1 MNPMASAGGLPLHTP
16 GTAPAAAAPP
26 AVRAVLRV
34 LNGEHAGAQT
44 AVEEERLL
52 VGSDVN
58 ECDLILD
65 VKASGFH
72 ACLLRLGDEGW
83 TVLSVAGD
91 LWLERNHV
99 GPGSVKALKPLQVL
113 TLGRVAFALASSDA
127 AVDWS
132 VLRPPDGLLKP
143 AGDGWLPQLS
153 LPASAPLAIRV
164 GHGLRLA
171 AGLGVV
177 ALVMGGVWQ
186 YVSEAW
192 TAAAAAPAS
201 MQRTLQ
207 AMRQELSALPFARE
221 VTLQLHP
228 EAAGRLLAQGYVRER
243 AQLKDLGAAL
253 QPVGAELRVHVVAEL
268 QTALLQRIGGVG
280 AEDLRYE
287 GAGRFE
293 ARSSPQQLKA
303 HDRAARAALQELPAL
318 AALALKV
325 EGLPGGDGQPV
336 LLRYERSAS
345 RGGDLLV
352 SNVDE
357 VLARLPRQQAFTV
370 KEVRMGRTPSV
381 LLSDGRRYFEGAL
394 LPGRVRLES
403 VTPSSLVVVDATGT
417 AREVP
422 LGEANLLLEPE
433 TR

>member
-1 MNPMASAGGLPLHTP
+1 MIPPPSADDLPAQGS
-16 GTAPAAAAPP
+16 GTAPAVSAPP
-26 AVRAVLRV
+26 AARAVLRV
-34 LNGEHAGAQT
+34 LNGEHAGAET
-44 AVEEERLL
+44 AIDEERLL
-52 VGSDVN
+52 VGNDLS

-65 VKASGFH
+65 VKANGFH

-99 GPGSVKALKPLQVL
+99 GPGRVNALKPLQVL
-113 TLGRVAFALASSDA
+113 TLGRVAFAVAMPGTPVEWSS
-127 AVDWS
+127 
-132 VLRPPDGLLKP
+132 LRPPDGLLKP

-153 LPASAPLAIRV
+153 LPASAPLAIKV

-177 ALVMGGVWQ
+177 ALVIGGVWQ
-186 YVSEAW
+186 YATEAW
-192 TAAAAAPAS
+192 TAASAAPAT

-228 EAAGRLLAQGYVRER
+228 EAPGRLLAQGYILER
-243 AQLKDLGAAL
+243 AQLKDLSAAL
-253 QPVGAELRVHVVAEL
+253 QPVSTELRVQVIAEL
-268 QTALLQRIGGVG
+268 KAALLQRLLGIG
-280 AEDLRYE
+280 AQDLRYE

-318 AALALKV
+318 AGLVLKV
-325 EGLPGGDGQPV
+325 ENLPGGDGQPV

-352 SNVDE
+352 SNVEE

-370 KEVRMGRTPSV
+370 KEVRLGRTPSV
-381 LLSDGRRYFEGAL
+381 LLSDGRRYFEGAR
-394 LPGRVRLES
+394 LPGGVRLES
-403 VTPSSLVVVDATGT
+403 VTPTALVVVDATGT

-422 LGEANLLLEPE
+422 LGEANLLLEPGA
-433 TR
+433 R